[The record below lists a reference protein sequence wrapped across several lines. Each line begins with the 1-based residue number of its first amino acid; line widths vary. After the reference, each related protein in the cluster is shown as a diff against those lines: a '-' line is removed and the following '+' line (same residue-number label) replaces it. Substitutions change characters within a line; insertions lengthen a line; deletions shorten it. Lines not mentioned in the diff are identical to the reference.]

1 MFHKSTYDPLND
13 EYPKQ
18 CVVRHNLSS
27 VHSRTRYLTINDT
40 QDMYV
45 VKSILIKCQ
54 FNIIFIN
61 RQAQIIVSNFINC
74 NVPHHTA
81 TNNCIETFKTVMCH
95 TGTNNCIETFKTVM
109 CHTIQPQIIV
119 SKLLKL

>member
-1 MFHKSTYDPLND
+1 MFHKSTYDLLTD

-27 VHSRTRYLTINDT
+27 VRSSTRYLTINDT

-74 NVPHHTA
+74 NVPHYTA

-95 TGTNNCIETFKTVM
+95 T
-109 CHTIQPQIIV
+109 IQAQIIV